1 VDWLYL
7 AAGLD
12 YEERVTIERAMET
25 RTEINSSRLRQQR
38 KVRMTV
44 LKAGN

>member
-25 RTEINSSRLRQQR
+25 RTKINSSRLDN
-38 KVRMTV
+38 KG
-44 LKAGN
+44 KAD